1 MYCQKLSERKIN
13 LPWEKVGRETNDP
26 QNSRGRSEYE
36 EKVNIKNGAKVNSK
50 ERRKY
55 KGFKSQDRE
64 VGTKKYGQ

>member
-1 MYCQKLSERKIN
+1 MTHKTVEEEANMKRKLI
-13 LPWEKVGRETNDP
+13 L
-26 QNSRGRSEYE
+26 
-36 EKVNIKNGAKVNSK
+36 KNGAKVNSK